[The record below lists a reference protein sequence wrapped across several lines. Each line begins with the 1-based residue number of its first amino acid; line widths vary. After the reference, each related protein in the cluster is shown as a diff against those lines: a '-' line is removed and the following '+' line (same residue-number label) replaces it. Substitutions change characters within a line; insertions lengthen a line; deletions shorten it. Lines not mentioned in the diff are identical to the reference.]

1 MYLLNFILILIIILF
16 LLLIFIPLNINLYI
30 NSEQIYNSYIDFSW
44 LYPFLN
50 IRLFVNDDN
59 IFIKIYVYKKSFK
72 IKQIQFGNIKSNH
85 TIKDKINIFRSLNLD
100 YLYLDTYYGFNDP
113 LITGILCGFI
123 NLIPNYLGKNEI
135 YNNPN
140 FMVNDSYFNAKAFA
154 KINIFYAIIKI
165 LKSYIKIYNE
175 KLAYK
180 YR

>member
-1 MYLLNFILILIIILF
+1 MYLLNFILILIIIL
-16 LLLIFIPLNINLYI
+16 LLLLFIPLNISLYI
-30 NSEQIYNSYIDFSW
+30 NSEQIDNSYIDFFW

-50 IRLFVNDDN
+50 IRLIVNEGD
-59 IFIKIYVYKKSFK
+59 IFIKIYIFKKSFK
-72 IKQIQFGNIKSNH
+72 IKQIQFSTIKSNN
-85 TIKDKINIFRSLNLD
+85 TIKDRVNILKSLNLD

-123 NLIPNYLGKNEI
+123 NLIPNYLDKNEI

-140 FMVNDSYFNAKAFA
+140 FMVDASYFTAKAFA

-165 LKSYIKIYNE
+165 LKSYIKNYNK
-175 KLAYK
+175 KLSYK

>member
-1 MYLLNFILILIIILF
+1 MYLLNFILILIIIL
-16 LLLIFIPLNINLYI
+16 LLLLFIPLNISLYI
-30 NSEQIYNSYIDFSW
+30 NSEQIDNSYIDFSW

-50 IRLFVNDDN
+50 IRLIVNEGD
-59 IFIKIYVYKKSFK
+59 IFIKIYIFKKSFK
-72 IKQIQFGNIKSNH
+72 IKQIQFSTIKSNY
-85 TIKDKINIFRSLNLD
+85 TIKDRVNILKSLNLD

-123 NLIPNYLGKNEI
+123 NLIPNYLDKNKI

-140 FMVNDSYFNAKAFA
+140 FMVDTSYFTAKAFA

-165 LKSYIKIYNE
+165 LKSYIKNYNK
-175 KLAYK
+175 KLSYK

>member
-1 MYLLNFILILIIILF
+1 MYLLYFILILIIILF
-16 LLLIFIPLNINLYI
+16 LSLLLIPLNINLYI
-30 NSEQIYNSYIDFSW
+30 NSEQIDNSYIDFSW

-50 IRLFVNDDN
+50 IKLIVNDDD
-59 IFIKIYVYKKSFK
+59 IFIKIYIFKKSLK
-72 IKQIQFGNIKSNH
+72 IKQIQFSNIKSKY
-85 TIKDKINIFRSLNLD
+85 TIKDRVNILKSLDLD

-123 NLIPNYLGKNEI
+123 NLIPNHLDKNEI

-140 FMVNDSYFNAKAFA
+140 FMVDDSYFTAKAFV

-165 LKSYIKIYNE
+165 LKSYIKNYNK
-175 KLAYK
+175 KLSYK